1 MNQPGSVH
9 GDTPAIRPWRGPC
22 AADPAGWDLDAGT
35 LTQWLA
41 AMRTCLNCPMLQL
54 CLQARQE
61 MFPGSAPGRPARN
74 PAGVI
79 WAGVAYSDTGHAMDA
94 AALRTYAARSRGR
107 RLDPGG
113 TGVDRTVRPLAV

>member
-1 MNQPGSVH
+1 MTAATK
-9 GDTPAIRPWRGPC
+9 TPVWRGPC

-54 CLQARQE
+54 CRQARQE
-61 MFPGSAPGRPARN
+61 FWPLADPHHPNRN

-79 WAGVAYSDTGHAMDA
+79 WAGVAYTETGHVLDDEGLRLYSARRSA
-94 AALRTYAARSRGR
+94 RALRNRPRPAA
-107 RLDPGG
+107 D
-113 TGVDRTVRPLAV
+113 DRAVAS